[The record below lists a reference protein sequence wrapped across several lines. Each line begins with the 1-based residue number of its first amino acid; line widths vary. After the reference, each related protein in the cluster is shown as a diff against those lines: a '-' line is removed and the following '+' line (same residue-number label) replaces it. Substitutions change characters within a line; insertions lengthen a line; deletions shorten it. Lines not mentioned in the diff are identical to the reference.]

1 MQRKEDINIRTKR
14 RDSGA
19 QAANHIKKRIENE
32 HDINK
37 KFFMLLSYTN
47 LFACIAEFFAQ
58 GNDFKEQP
66 KIANRNFI
74 DHGMLH
80 KDVRRRDCV
89 QLFFLYYNFIEFF
102 DALEKK

>member
-1 MQRKEDINIRTKR
+1 
-14 RDSGA
+14 
-19 QAANHIKKRIENE
+19 
-32 HDINK
+32 
-37 KFFMLLSYTN
+37 MLLSYTN

-66 KIANRNFI
+66 KLANRNFI

-89 QLFFLYYNFIEFF
+89 QLFLLYYNFIEFF
-102 DALEKK
+102 DSLEKK